1 MIILATTISLFF
13 TILTTQLLEK
23 RHRAKDRRLSAMMVM
38 NNIEKFSRNLEEIAG
53 YMATADSTAT
63 WLLGKPVEELELLS
77 EEVLNGLITQA
88 TYLLFLTYDKT
99 AENIFSNNIETW
111 KNMGNVQFI
120 DQVGECFSTMNI
132 VEERWNSWAT
142 HVEES
147 IHYIKDH
154 PDDYEGSTVPVKC
167 IRSEKVR
174 HTLTGIHYWRSWL
187 YYMAA
192 TMRHYNRLNM
202 KAINITE
209 QEVMDY
215 TNAREQEI
223 EDTVDE
229 PDFND
234 FYSDSILSD
243 NLVTFKGFDEML
255 EEMKKDSLDTDD
267 SSLRPRT
274 QAKR

>member
-38 NNIEKFSRNLEEIAG
+38 SNIEKFSRNLEEIAG

-63 WLLGKPVEELELLS
+63 WLLSKPVEELELLP

-142 HVEES
+142 HVEDQ
-147 IHYIKDH
+147 IF
-154 PDDYEGSTVPVKC
+154 GASTTTYSPFTSHWLKWASASANVP
-167 IRSEKVR
+167 RKV
-174 HTLTGIHYWRSWL
+174 
-187 YYMAA
+187 
-192 TMRHYNRLNM
+192 
-202 KAINITE
+202 
-209 QEVMDY
+209 
-215 TNAREQEI
+215 NA
-223 EDTVDE
+223 
-229 PDFND
+229 
-234 FYSDSILSD
+234 
-243 NLVTFKGFDEML
+243 
-255 EEMKKDSLDTDD
+255 
-267 SSLRPRT
+267 
-274 QAKR
+274 